1 MRWVGEGGSEGRRI
15 GRSVR
20 TMFRSQFQPMIRER
34 TKKAGKE
41 SNFWS

>member
-1 MRWVGEGGSEGRRI
+1 MHGVEIKMHKEVIIYRRK
-15 GRSVR
+15 
-20 TMFRSQFQPMIRER
+20 TMFSERELEE